1 MSDSA
6 SALSQ
11 MLLVGGWHQ
20 RGQDRGG
27 IWSSCGCA
35 FVFFPPFIQRQLV
48 LSVGWPCS
56 WYKLWWGT
64 RGGGVESWVAGIVL

>member
-11 MLLVGGWHQ
+11 MVGGWHQ

-27 IWSSCGCA
+27 IWSS
-35 FVFFPPFIQRQLV
+35 FVFFPFIQRQFV

-56 WYKLWWGT
+56 WYQLWWGT